1 VWVGVPLITEKG
13 VIMDNMNTQ
22 NLVNENLATEDDTSV
37 ALFDKTREEGF
48 MTLIRKLSDLKNFI
62 VMSATSLKVL
72 FWGKPDPE
80 NLNGQ
85 SYIDKD
91 GNLVFPERDHIQDY
105 LEKEVPLDVLLHEAQ
120 DGTGFA
126 DLPIGENGMNVPC
139 RITAGAGW
147 SSLCQ
152 RAGWANAQNLRPGK
166 NGTHKAVPSK
176 RRVELVNEGLSY
188 DDEKITV
195 YAPDGVSRYFGS
207 ERYVILSYE
216 EGISIVK
223 DFISKNYTDAIFFGG
238 EVSHEMVVARYLLN
252 DDVEEAS
259 FSLILSD
266 LLGEDVTAKFLL
278 LFSSGNTGDDTMQAR
293 LVLQITM
300 SDGTE
305 GMIPFEGGAKIYHLS
320 TRAHMISGKSVKG
333 EPETFQEQ
341 LPHIVDSVRDNELAI
356 EKLGRTPLV
365 HPEGFIYHWWAKVV
379 SDKALKEA
387 REKAKDFSSSLAK
400 DKKVTM
406 VDAYIYLSSLARERG
421 KGNPKKVMD
430 WLEKVSSLLGDKNPG
445 QYDKEL
451 PPEK

>member
-1 VWVGVPLITEKG
+1 
-13 VIMDNMNTQ
+13 MDNMNTQ
-22 NLVNENLATEDDTSV
+22 YLVNENLVTEDDASV

-62 VMSATSLKVL
+62 VMSATSLKIL

-85 SYIDKD
+85 SYLDKD

-105 LEKEVPLDVLLHEAQ
+105 LEKEVPLDVLFHEAQ

-126 DLPIGENGMNVPC
+126 DLPIGENGKKAPS

-147 SSLCQ
+147 NSLCQ
-152 RAGWANAQNLRPGK
+152 RAGWANAQNLRPSK
-166 NGTHKAVPSK
+166 NGTHKELPAK

-195 YAPDGVSRYFGS
+195 YAPDGVARYFGS
-207 ERYVILSYE
+207 ERYIILSYE
-216 EGISIVK
+216 EGINVVK
-223 DFISKNYTDAIFFGG
+223 DFISKNYTDAKFAGG
-238 EVSHEMVVARYLLN
+238 EISHEMVVARYRLN
-252 DDVEEAS
+252 DDIEESS

-266 LLGEDVTAKFLL
+266 LLGEDVTVKFLL

-293 LVLQITM
+293 LILQITM
-300 SDGTE
+300 SDGAE

-320 TRAHMISGKSVKG
+320 TRGHIISGKSVKG
-333 EPETFQEQ
+333 EPETFEEQ

-379 SDKALKEA
+379 SDKALRDA
-387 REKAKDFSSSLAK
+387 REKAKDFSSSLAE
-400 DKKVTM
+400 DKKVT
-406 VDAYIYLSSLARERG
+406 VIDAYIYLSSLARERG
-421 KGNPKKVMD
+421 KGNPKKVLD